1 MNFLKSYTNFFK
13 KYFPSPFSV
22 AILLTFLTF
31 ILALVFT
38 ENTDKTQM
46 YIPQLG
52 EFWFK
57 GMFKSSLLAFTVHM
71 MLILVL
77 GHVLALSSFAQKII
91 SITLKHCTNT
101 SNSVFIITFLT
112 IIVSLFNWG
121 LGLIFGAIFTRKIGE
136 HFQSQNKKLNYA
148 LVGASSYVGLMV
160 WHGGLSG
167 SATLTIAGTNH
178 SLVEK
183 MGSIPISE
191 TIFSTMNM
199 VTTIA
204 LLVIIPLVMALIAK
218 KSSND
223 TIPILSS
230 SKQVVVEQNKG
241 HYTQA
246 EKFEKNNF
254 IGIFIGLIILLFVVF
269 MKVSGSFTSLNL
281 QTTNLILLGMAFT
294 FHGNIQSFLKA
305 IEEAIGDV
313 SGILIQFPL
322 YFGIMGVMQASGLA
336 SLIAQSMTNT
346 ANEFTLPIYTFLSA
360 GVVNLF
366 VPSGGGQWQIQG
378 PIIVE
383 TAKATGVA
391 LPKMVMAL
399 AYGDQ
404 LTNMLQP
411 FWALPLLGITGLKA
425 KDILPYTLIMFL
437 LGFSIFLLALT
448 IF

>member
-1 MNFLKSYTNFFK
+1 MNFIKAYTNFFK
-13 KYFPSPFSV
+13 KYFPSPFSI
-22 AILLTFLTF
+22 AILLTFSTF
-31 ILALVFT
+31 ILALIFT
-38 ENTDKTQM
+38 ENSDKTQI
-46 YIPQLG
+46 YLPQLG

-77 GHVLALSSFAQKII
+77 GHVLALSSFAQKMINFA
-91 SITLKHCTNT
+91 LKYCTST
-101 SNSVFIITFLT
+101 SSSVFIITFLT
-112 IIVSLFNWG
+112 ILVSLFNWG

-136 HFQSQNKKLNYA
+136 HFQAQNKRLNYA

-167 SATLTIAGTNH
+167 SATLTVAGANH
-178 SLVEK
+178 SLVEQ

-191 TIFSTMNM
+191 TIFSSMNIVVM
-199 VTTIA
+199 IA
-204 LLVIIPLVMALIAK
+204 LLLIIPLIMSFIGK
-218 KSSND
+218 KTQND
-223 TIPILSS
+223 TIPKLSN
-230 SKQVVVEQNKG
+230 SKIFKNDESQDNKTVAEQ
-241 HYTQA
+241 
-246 EKFEKNNF
+246 FELNNF
-254 IGIFIGLIILLFVVF
+254 IGLFIGIIILLFVVYLR
-269 MKVSGSFTSLNL
+269 VSGKFSSLNL
-281 QTTNLILLGMAFT
+281 QTTNLILLGLAFV
-294 FHGNIQSFLKA
+294 FHANIKSFLTA

-322 YFGIMGVMQASGLA
+322 YFGIMGIMQESGLA

-346 ANEFTLPIYTFLSA
+346 ANEFTLPIFTFISA
-360 GVVNLF
+360 GIVNLF

-383 TAKATGVA
+383 TAKATGTS
-391 LPKMVMAL
+391 LPKMIMAL

-425 KDILPYTLIMFL
+425 KDILPYTLILFL
-437 LGFSIFLLALT
+437 LGFLIFMLALI